1 MRLVLIGVA
10 GAAGALARYGI
21 GVAVGERSFPWATL
35 AINVVGSFVLALLLT
50 LAIARSWS
58 PDVVVPLGVGLLGAF
73 TTFSTFSWDAL
84 TMGRGDRVGSA
95 TTYVLATVA
104 LGLLAAFL
112 GFRTGEALG

>member
-50 LAIARSWS
+50 VAIARSWS
-58 PDVVVPLGVGLLGAF
+58 PDVVVPVGVGLLGAF

-84 TMGRGDRVGSA
+84 TMGRADRYGSA
-95 TTYVLATVA
+95 TTYVLASVGLA
-104 LGLLAAFL
+104 LLAAFL

>member
-58 PDVVVPLGVGLLGAF
+58 PDLVVPIGVGLLGAF

-84 TMGRGDRVGSA
+84 TMGRGDRIASA
-95 TTYVLATVA
+95 TTYVLATVV